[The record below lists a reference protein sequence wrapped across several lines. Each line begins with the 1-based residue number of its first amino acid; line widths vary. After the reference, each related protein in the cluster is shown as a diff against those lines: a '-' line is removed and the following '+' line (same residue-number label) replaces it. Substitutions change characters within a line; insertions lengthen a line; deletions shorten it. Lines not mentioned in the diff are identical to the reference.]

1 MDKNKNQGTGKP
13 NKEVGRPN
21 KEDYKERIRKT
32 EPVMDNNPSGKEKSS
47 DASQE
52 KSGTQQQAGEWKR
65 PLTNQDESKKET
77 NVGKTG
83 EGVGEEE
90 SEGDK
95 RIEPYKNI
103 GDDSEE
109 VQKNTPSMG

>member
-1 MDKNKNQGTGKP
+1 MDKNKNQELGNP

-21 KEDYKERIRKT
+21 KEDYKERIRKN
-32 EPVMDNNPSGKEKSS
+32 EPVMDNNPSGKDKSS

-52 KSGTQQQAGEWKR
+52 KSSAQQAGEWRR
-65 PLTNQDESKKET
+65 PLTNQDESKQPT
-77 NVGKTG
+77 NAGDSDEKPVGD
-83 EGVGEEE
+83 EE

-109 VQKNTPSMG
+109 VQKKTPSME